1 MLWTPRWS
9 TDPYIGGSN
18 FFNYKD
24 IMTRLVK
31 QNKNILFIFRPHPL
45 MFENFIKTKEMS
57 SEELSEFKQYCEE
70 TENLILDEE
79 KEYTSEF
86 WQSDMLITDL
96 SGMIPEYFITEKPII
111 YCHSTV
117 AFNYTEYATNMISS
131 CYEANDQ
138 KDLIKYFNE
147 LINGNDYKFSQR
159 KECITAF
166 FGNVNNNSK
175 NILNVLA
182 NKKWSEKLC

>member
-1 MLWTPRWS
+1 MKKKS
-9 TDPYIGGSN
+9 IQVN
-18 FFNYKD
+18 FGKA
-24 IMTRLVK
+24 
-31 QNKNILFIFRPHPL
+31 
-45 MFENFIKTKEMS
+45 
-57 SEELSEFKQYCEE
+57 
-70 TENLILDEE
+70 
-79 KEYTSEF
+79 
-86 WQSDMLITDL
+86 DMLITDL

-147 LINGNDYKFSQR
+147 LINGNDYKLSQR

-166 FGNVNNNSK
+166 FGNVIITAK
-175 NILNVLA
+175 IF
-182 NKKWSEKLC
+182 

>member
-1 MLWTPRWS
+1 
-9 TDPYIGGSN
+9 
-18 FFNYKD
+18 
-24 IMTRLVK
+24 
-31 QNKNILFIFRPHPL
+31 
-45 MFENFIKTKEMS
+45 
-57 SEELSEFKQYCEE
+57 
-70 TENLILDEE
+70 
-79 KEYTSEF
+79 
-86 WQSDMLITDL
+86 
-96 SGMIPEYFITEKPII
+96 
-111 YCHSTV
+111 
-117 AFNYTEYATNMISS
+117 MISS